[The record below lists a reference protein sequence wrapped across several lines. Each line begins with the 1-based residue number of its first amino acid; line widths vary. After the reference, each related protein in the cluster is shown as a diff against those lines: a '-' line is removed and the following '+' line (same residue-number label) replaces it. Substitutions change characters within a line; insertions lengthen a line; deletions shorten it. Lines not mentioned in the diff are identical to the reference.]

1 MNPYRFVFAVLLAL
15 FTAVSV
21 PTFAATAETG
31 ERTLPADQRL
41 ELKRLFALSP
51 GVLADDENGVTFG
64 PIGVQVLVA
73 RIVDGKLV
81 KSCVNSEEAAIRF
94 FETPSANLETKAAQ
108 ER

>member
-1 MNPYRFVFAVLLAL
+1 MNLHRLTRTLLLTL
-15 FTAVSV
+15 FLAVSL

-31 ERTLPADQRL
+31 ERALPADQRL
-41 ELKRLFALSP
+41 ELKRLFALAP

-64 PIGVQVLVA
+64 AIEVEVVVA

-94 FETPSANLETKAAQ
+94 FETPSAKLDTKAAQ